1 MERSEQLDKLATAL
15 ADAQGEFPVIPKEAN
30 NPFFKSK
37 YADLASIIKTI
48 QPVLAKHGLSV
59 VHTLE
64 DADTGI
70 RVRTTLLHKSGQFL
84 SGVMQ
89 MRPTKDDPQAF
100 GSATTYAKRYGLSAV
115 LNLAT
120 DEDDDGNAAS
130 APSAKVQQYAKP
142 KPQSQPQGH
151 NPKAIWEEYVHIF
164 AGDQPLAKGA
174 IQALIGNKPSKEW
187 TDEDM
192 VKLAADIK
200 ERKEHVPAVILEA
213 EGVA

>member
-1 MERSEQLDKLATAL
+1 MDRSEQLDKLATAL
-15 ADAQGEFPVIPKEAN
+15 ADAQGEFPVVPKEAN

-64 DADTGI
+64 DADTGLL
-70 RVRTTLLHKSGQFL
+70 VRTTLLHKSGQYI
-84 SGVMQ
+84 SGVMR
-89 MRPTKDDPQAF
+89 MRPTKDDPQAY

-130 APSAKVQQYAKP
+130 APSAKAQTQYAPKP
-142 KPQSQPQGH
+142 KPQSGH
-151 NPKAIWEEYVHIF
+151 NPKSIWEEYVHIF
-164 AGDQPLAKGA
+164 VGDQALAKGA
-174 IQALIGNKPSKEW
+174 IQALIGNKASKEW
-187 TDEDM
+187 TEEDM
-192 VKLAADIK
+192 GKLAADIR